1 MSVSVS
7 VVVPVY
13 NGESFLAD
21 AVRSVQVQTFTDWEL
36 VLVDDGSTD
45 GSAPLAKQLA
55 RDDARIRVLRQ
66 PNAGVSAAR
75 NAGLAAAVTDQVSF
89 LDVDDVWE
97 PDALAT
103 LTAALDAAPWAT
115 AAHGLGRHIDRR
127 GHPVMPGHLEAYTRT
142 RYAVENERLVAVPPH
157 MPTRFEAQ
165 VLQNHICTVGT
176 VLFRRDAVER
186 AGCFDTAIAFLE
198 DWDLLL
204 RVALLGP
211 MAFVDH
217 VVLGKRAHEHNVSN
231 DFKALMRGLAQV
243 RRKLVDLLA
252 DDPERLR
259 VAVLGH
265 RYSHRLNQRRELD
278 WAWDS
283 LRHRHL
289 GRAFT
294 HMGRAA
300 AFSARELAVRWT
312 ISRIATKQALP
323 IL

>member
-13 NGESFLAD
+13 NGESFLAE
-21 AVRSVQVQTFTDWEL
+21 AVRSVQVQTFTDWEM

-55 RDDARIRVLRQ
+55 REDARIRVLLQ

-75 NAGLAAAVTDQVSF
+75 NAGLAAVVTDQVSF

-115 AAHGLGRHIDRR
+115 AAHGLGRHIDRQGR
-127 GHPVMPGHLEAYTRT
+127 PIMPGHLEAYTRT
-142 RYAVENERLVAVPPH
+142 RYAVEHERLVMVAPDR
-157 MPTRFEAQ
+157 PTRFETQ
-165 VLQNHICTVGT
+165 VLQNQICTVGT
-176 VLFRRDAVER
+176 VLFRRHAVEQ
-186 AGCFDTAIAFLE
+186 AGCFDTNIAFLE

-211 MAFVDH
+211 MVFVDH

-231 DFKALMRGLAQV
+231 DFEALMRGLRRV
-243 RRKLVDLLA
+243 RQKLISLLA
-252 DDPERLR
+252 DDPERQR
-259 VAVLGH
+259 IAVLGH
-265 RYSHRLNQRRELD
+265 RFSHRLNLQRELS
-278 WAWDS
+278 WARDA
-283 LRHRHL
+283 LLQRHL
-289 GRAFT
+289 GRALR
-294 HMGRAA
+294 HVGRAA
-300 AFSARELAVRWT
+300 TFSARELAVLCRAAAA
-312 ISRIATKQALP
+312 SRGS
-323 IL
+323 